1 MISSPT
7 DFSTFVRMIS
17 LEDHF
22 STFFRT
28 SASGSSKIRTSSRI
42 TFSGSVTWLWITDT
56 VQTVRFAAITVPFR
70 STISPLAA
78 LMVRSLS
85 WSSSAILL

>member
-1 MISSPT
+1 MIWSPT

-28 SASGSSKIRTSSRI
+28 SGSGSSRIRTSSRI
-42 TFSGSVTWLWITDT
+42 TFSGSVT
-56 VQTVRFAAITVPFR
+56 
-70 STISPLAA
+70 
-78 LMVRSLS
+78 
-85 WSSSAILL
+85 